1 MKVAVWWKALDTLL
15 AFECATHL
23 LHAQASLG
31 ETGGLEGST
40 NTSDMT
46 AIMLESAFSETS
58 MHDSLAVKN
67 ESNHGSPL
75 EEVIVAPNSTA
86 QGLIPAD
93 VELLKTVVDVLGAYA
108 HKYNIGTE
116 ITIGAQPARDLTV
129 ATPKVFNSLSVV
141 VLTYLQTYQTWGTCT
156 EDKPCTQKF
165 NKPRSWL
172 DFWVF
177 MLCYFGAIF
186 LLCLLAAIAIWV
198 FGPPGH
204 QPRWQPLDVEG
215 MATHSSTQGPWNTD
229 TGCREPCHG
238 GRYKRC
244 DNASC

>member
-1 MKVAVWWKALDTLL
+1 MLPIQDTQGYSRTFYSSEDLPLSRHCVGEMVVIRALLLCTFCSLLLGVASLPFTR
-15 AFECATHL
+15 
-23 LHAQASLG
+23 ASLG

-129 ATPKVFNSLSVV
+129 ATPKVTN
-141 VLTYLQTYQTWGTCT
+141 
-156 EDKPCTQKF
+156 
-165 NKPRSWL
+165 
-172 DFWVF
+172 
-177 MLCYFGAIF
+177 
-186 LLCLLAAIAIWV
+186 
-198 FGPPGH
+198 
-204 QPRWQPLDVEG
+204 
-215 MATHSSTQGPWNTD
+215 
-229 TGCREPCHG
+229 HG
-238 GRYKRC
+238 GSR
-244 DNASC
+244 